1 MCRQNMVI
9 LSLNSKFQVY
19 IFLTK
24 IIVESVV
31 QKVRNLTYKTIYL
44 FKMITDILTKQ
55 EDGIVV
61 IMEIDCVTCECME
74 R

>member
-1 MCRQNMVI
+1 MVI

-31 QKVRNLTYKTIYL
+31 QKVRNLTYKENEMKKKEGKKQKTKKKTKNN
-44 FKMITDILTKQ
+44 KMTDKNI
-55 EDGIVV
+55 
-61 IMEIDCVTCECME
+61 
-74 R
+74 

>member
-1 MCRQNMVI
+1 MVI

-31 QKVRNLTYKTIYL
+31 QKVRNLTYKENEM
-44 FKMITDILTKQ
+44 KKKERKKQKTK
-55 EDGIVV
+55 EV
-61 IMEIDCVTCECME
+61 MLWNP
-74 R
+74 

>member
-24 IIVESVV
+24 MIVESVV
-31 QKVRNLTYKTIYL
+31 QKVRNLTYKEN
-44 FKMITDILTKQ
+44 KMKKKERKKKKQKQKTPPKNTKLTGKN
-55 EDGIVV
+55 I
-61 IMEIDCVTCECME
+61 
-74 R
+74 

>member
-1 MCRQNMVI
+1 MVI

-31 QKVRNLTYKTIYL
+31 QKVRNLTYKEN
-44 FKMITDILTKQ
+44 KMKKNRKKKKAKKNNKAKPTNNTKLTDTNI
-55 EDGIVV
+55 
-61 IMEIDCVTCECME
+61 
-74 R
+74 

>member
-1 MCRQNMVI
+1 MVI

-31 QKVRNLTYKTIYL
+31 QKVRNLTKKENEMKKKEGKKQKTKKKTKNN
-44 FKMITDILTKQ
+44 KMTDKNI
-55 EDGIVV
+55 
-61 IMEIDCVTCECME
+61 
-74 R
+74 

>member
-31 QKVRNLTYKTIYL
+31 QKVRNLRYKEN
-44 FKMITDILTKQ
+44 KMKKKQKEKKAKKTTKQ
-55 EDGIVV
+55 SQKI
-61 IMEIDCVTCECME
+61 TPN
-74 R
+74 

>member
-1 MCRQNMVI
+1 MVI

-31 QKVRNLTYKTIYL
+31 QKVRNLTYKEN
-44 FKMITDILTKQ
+44 KMEKKKEKKKKPKTPKKPPS
-55 EDGIVV
+55 
-61 IMEIDCVTCECME
+61 
-74 R
+74 